1 MRLDFLSTPQSGGKN
16 VKMFRWD
23 HRLQRQKALHGIQTG
38 FPMVVT
44 LAIGEYNPFKCHEDV
59 LSLQPMIPPKRF
71 DIFPPAFYCC
81 WYK

>member
-1 MRLDFLSTPQSGGKN
+1 MSKCLGGIIGC
-16 VKMFRWD
+16 R
-23 HRLQRQKALHGIQTG
+23 QRQKALHGIQTG

-71 DIFPPAFYCC
+71 DILIFSPLRFIVIGTSR
-81 WYK
+81 KV